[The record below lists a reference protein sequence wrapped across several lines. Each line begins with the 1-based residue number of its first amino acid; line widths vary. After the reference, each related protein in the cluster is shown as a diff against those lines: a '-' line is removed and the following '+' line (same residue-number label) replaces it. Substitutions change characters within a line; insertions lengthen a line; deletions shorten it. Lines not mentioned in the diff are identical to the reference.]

1 MNQHS
6 DSDLQKQ
13 STKHLNVSLKNRMG
27 TESHGGD
34 GGLLEDREDGG
45 DTVTRTHRAESG
57 FSPGGGRRAG
67 GAGCGG
73 IAAAPSEEE
82 KRREEEKMSGG
93 T

>member
-1 MNQHS
+1 
-6 DSDLQKQ
+6 
-13 STKHLNVSLKNRMG
+13 MG

-34 GGLLEDREDGG
+34 GGLREDGEDGG

-57 FSPGGGRRAG
+57 FSPGGGGRRAG

-82 KRREEEKMSGG
+82 KSRGEEKMSGG